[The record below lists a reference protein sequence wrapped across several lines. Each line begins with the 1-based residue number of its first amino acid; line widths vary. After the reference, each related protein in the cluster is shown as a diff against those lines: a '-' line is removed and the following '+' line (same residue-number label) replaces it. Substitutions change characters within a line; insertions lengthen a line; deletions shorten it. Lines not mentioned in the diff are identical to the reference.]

1 MSLGIFHTMIG
12 KDENPWKEFAIKV
25 AKGETGP
32 YVLSGEDHLIKKK
45 NDKIKKEEEKFK
57 LHLIPEPFAGNP
69 DAPIYLLNQNPR
81 PVPYSD
87 IKDNDQMAIIKKRLK
102 CHNLYNLVFY
112 DDCLGGNGI
121 GEPCG
126 LKNLN
131 DFKKFPFY
139 HLDPY
144 YKHLPNFVWW
154 YRNLSEIIQNV
165 RNDLSKDKKIAESD
179 VLQIVSNSIFD
190 VELVPYHSQHFID
203 VSGLESQEYA
213 IELVERAIKDEKII
227 IVMKGYDKY
236 WKEKV
241 TDPKSE
247 KVYRLKSRNSKISQG
262 NIENT
267 KGDKTEEQISDK
279 NSEGKKIMEE
289 ITDKISSYWHDMVS

>member
-1 MSLGIFHTMIG
+1 MIAM
-12 KDENPWKEFAIKV
+12 DENPWKEFAIKV

-32 YVLSGEDHLIKKK
+32 YVLSGEDDLVKKK
-45 NDKIKKEEEKFK
+45 NDKIKKKEEKFD
-57 LHLIPEPFAGNP
+57 LDLIPEPFAGNP
-69 DAPIYLLNQNPR
+69 DAPIYLLNLNPR

-87 IKDNDQMAIIKKRLK
+87 IKDNDQMAIIKRRLR

-112 DDCLGGNGI
+112 DDCLSENGNG
-121 GEPCG
+121 ETCG
-126 LKNLN
+126 LQDLN
-131 DFKKFPFY
+131 DFKEFPFY

-154 YRNLSEIIQNV
+154 YRNLSEIIQDV
-165 RNDLSKDKKIAESD
+165 RNDFSKDNKIAESD

-203 VSGLESQEYA
+203 VSGLKSQQYA
-213 IELVERAIKDEKII
+213 MELVERAVKDEKII

-247 KVYRLKSRNSKISQG
+247 KIYKLKSMNSKISQG
-262 NIENT
+262 NIENI
-267 KGDKTEEQISDK
+267 KGDETEEQISDK

-289 ITDKISSYWHDMVS
+289 ITDKISSYWHDMVG

>member
-1 MSLGIFHTMIG
+1 
-12 KDENPWKEFAIKV
+12 
-25 AKGETGP
+25 
-32 YVLSGEDHLIKKK
+32 
-45 NDKIKKEEEKFK
+45 
-57 LHLIPEPFAGNP
+57 
-69 DAPIYLLNQNPR
+69 
-81 PVPYSD
+81 SD
-87 IKDNDQMAIIKKRLK
+87 IKDNDQMAIIKRRLR

-112 DDCLGGNGI
+112 DDCLSENGNG
-121 GEPCG
+121 ETCG
-126 LKNLN
+126 LKDLN
-131 DFKKFPFY
+131 DFKEFPFY

-154 YRNLSEIIQNV
+154 YRNLSEIIQDV
-165 RNDLSKDKKIAESD
+165 RNDFSKDNKIAESD

-203 VSGLESQEYA
+203 VSGLKSQQYA
-213 IELVERAIKDEKII
+213 MELVERAVKDEKII

-247 KVYRLKSRNSKISQG
+247 KIYKLKSMNSKISQG
-262 NIENT
+262 NIENI
-267 KGDKTEEQISDK
+267 KGDETEEQISDK

-289 ITDKISSYWHDMVS
+289 ITDKISSYWHDMVG